1 MMSAA
6 EHDTNRTVI
15 KEFAAAV
22 STQAQVANRIW
33 LGLMTVALV
42 ALLPRES
49 AAPGKLDLPFSLGK
63 VDGVTFS
70 VIVSSML
77 VVLTIAFSSAY
88 AQQSR
93 AHKRAQSFLDSI
105 SINATAYGGV
115 YPREWFDMLR
125 LPTFNRVAPLPQ
137 SLRHSWPGFVRIFYY
152 LLLRLTAMVVFFGLP
167 AYALFREREKTI
179 QRGFLCWIITLGAG
193 LAILT
198 LAQVFV
204 GDIMHTKKVLPVI
217 SSGDAGNLRA

>member
-1 MMSAA
+1 MTAA
-6 EHDTNRTVI
+6 EQDANRMVL

-49 AAPGKLDLPFSLGK
+49 TAPGSLELPFSLGK
-63 VDGVTFS
+63 VDGETFS
-70 VIVSSML
+70 VIVFGML

-93 AHKRAQSFLDSI
+93 AHRLAQSFLESADAAS
-105 SINATAYGGV
+105 YGGA

-137 SLRHSWPGFVRIFYY
+137 WLGGAWPRIVRACYY
-152 LLLRLTAMVVFFGLP
+152 FLLRLTAMAVYFGLP
-167 AYALFREREKTI
+167 AYALFHGHQKTLFV
-179 QRGFLCWIITLGAG
+179 GSLGWLITVGTV
-193 LAILT
+193 LAMLT
-198 LAQVFV
+198 LVQVCLSDIAHTSRV
-204 GDIMHTKKVLPVI
+204 LRIIWYGDVSKPMT
-217 SSGDAGNLRA
+217 